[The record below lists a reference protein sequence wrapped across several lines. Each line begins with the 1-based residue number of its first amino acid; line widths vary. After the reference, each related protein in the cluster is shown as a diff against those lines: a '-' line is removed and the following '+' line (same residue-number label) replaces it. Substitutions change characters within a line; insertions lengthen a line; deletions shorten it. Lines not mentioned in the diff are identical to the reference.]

1 MELHTSDN
9 LAAISEGRLGLHW
22 VAQLGGVIAIGLA
35 VNQHHGQPL
44 VVLNDVRDTVEIL
57 GKKNKKTQTSKKL
70 YKYVLSNAFL
80 TSIVV
85 AAV

>member
-9 LAAISEGRLGLHW
+9 LAAISEGCLGLHG

-44 VVLNDVRDTVEIL
+44 VVLNDVRYTVEIL
-57 GKKNKKTQTSKKL
+57 DKKKNKTHRHVKK
-70 YKYVLSNAFL
+70 A
-80 TSIVV
+80 I
-85 AAV
+85 

>member
-9 LAAISEGRLGLHW
+9 LAAISEGRLGLHG

-44 VVLNDVRDTVEIL
+44 VVLNDVRYTVEIL
-57 GKKNKKTQTSKKL
+57 DKKNKTQTCQKS
-70 YKYVLSNAFL
+70 YIKYFFCN
-80 TSIVV
+80 TSLVIVS
-85 AAV
+85 

>member
-9 LAAISEGRLGLHW
+9 LAAISEGCLGLHG

-44 VVLNDVRDTVEIL
+44 VVLNDVRYTVEIL
-57 GKKNKKTQTSKKL
+57 DKKKQTHRHVKK
-70 YKYVLSNAFL
+70 A
-80 TSIVV
+80 I
-85 AAV
+85 